1 MLSILEKFDIFG
13 VPIKLKTIK
22 KQEQFKSSQSGVIAI
37 IIMILSL
44 AYFIYVISLWING
57 KLIPKVTSS
66 QRMINYTSYEW
77 ENSEI
82 SFTLYDIRSKINP
95 FTKENNII
103 MPVLLE
109 ISGLLISAYPRFLY
123 STLQVD
129 GDKNVITIDKGKLVL
144 SQVDGSK
151 EDDQEDIKQY
161 LVFFTKCRQDWMEEG
176 GYCADQQTIDDYF
189 STNHGLLFLSIN
201 LQQYNYETLKF
212 DEIKKTQF
220 FAFEEKSPFYS
231 QVVLQKQQ
239 TTIDDGILFS
249 NFESFEV
256 IKDYEVNTQAVS
268 AQFAQDT
275 VKTGDGSEFQFE
287 SFAGFL
293 FRIDNI
299 QTNET
304 ILMPKLGEVLAQIGS
319 IVNIIML
326 LKILSNMINTA
337 MLEST
342 ILHQIIEIYYP
353 QFKQVQIT
361 KNFLGQIKQVHYK
374 GVEIKLANFLN
385 KYNQLLEI
393 ASTKFTFN
401 NLIQEISRVQ
411 LVLINQ
417 IGIQNIKNIF
427 KIEED
432 LKFFE
437 SDRLYNSN
445 HQIQNLVSVLP
456 EDSPKKSEFERFELF
471 NSEFPS

>member
-1 MLSILEKFDIFG
+1 MLTILEKFDIFG

-22 KQEQFKSSQSGVIAI
+22 QQEQFKTSQSGMITI

-44 AYFIYVISLWING
+44 AYFIYVILLWING

-66 QRMINYTSYEW
+66 QRMIEYTTYEW

-82 SFTLYDIRSKINP
+82 SFTLYDLSTKINP

-103 MPVLLE
+103 MPVLIE
-109 ISGLLISAYPRFLY
+109 ISGLYVSAYPRMLY
-123 STLQVD
+123 STLQVG

-151 EDDQEDIKQY
+151 KPDQEDIKQY
-161 LVFFTKCRQDWMEEG
+161 FIFFTKCRSDWMEEG
-176 GYCADQQTIDDYF
+176 GYCADQKTIDEYF

-201 LQQYNYETLKF
+201 LQQYNYETLMF
-212 DEIKKTQF
+212 EEIKKTQF
-220 FAFEEKSPFYS
+220 FSFEERSPFYS
-231 QVVLQKQQ
+231 QVILQKQK
-239 TTIDDGILFS
+239 TTVDDGILLS
-249 NFESFEV
+249 NLETFEM
-256 IKDYEVNTQAVS
+256 IKDYEVNTQSVS
-268 AQFAQDT
+268 IKFAQDII
-275 VKTGDGSEFQFE
+275 KTRDNSKFEFDSLFT
-287 SFAGFL
+287 FV

-299 QTNET
+299 ETNEI

-353 QFKQVQIT
+353 QFKHVQIT
-361 KNFLGQIKQVHYK
+361 RNFLGQIKQVHYK
-374 GVEIKLANFLN
+374 GLEIRLDIFKY
-385 KYNQLLEI
+385 KYNQLVDI
-393 ASTKFTFN
+393 ARTKFTFN
-401 NLIQEISRVQ
+401 NLIQELSRVQ

-417 IGIQNIKNIF
+417 IGMENIKNIF

-437 SDRLYNSN
+437 NDRSSNSN
-445 HQIQNLVSVLP
+445 LQVQNLVTVSP
-456 EDSPKKSEFERFELF
+456 EESPRKLDFERFGLF
-471 NSEFPS
+471 NSEI